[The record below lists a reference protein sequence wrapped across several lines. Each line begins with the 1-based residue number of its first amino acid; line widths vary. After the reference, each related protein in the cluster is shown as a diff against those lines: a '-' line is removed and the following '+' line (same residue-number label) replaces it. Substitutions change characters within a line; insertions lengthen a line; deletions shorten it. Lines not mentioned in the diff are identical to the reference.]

1 MNELLIPFA
10 LVNNKV
16 KKVSNI
22 YKQDEIFCLECGEK
36 VVAANIIICPECGKT
51 VMKDKFC
58 PECGTRCEGK
68 FCMNCGTKLD
78 S

>member
-36 VVAANIIICPECGKT
+36 LILRNGDVNTITISL
-51 VMKDKFC
+51 M
-58 PECGTRCEGK
+58 
-68 FCMNCGTKLD
+68 